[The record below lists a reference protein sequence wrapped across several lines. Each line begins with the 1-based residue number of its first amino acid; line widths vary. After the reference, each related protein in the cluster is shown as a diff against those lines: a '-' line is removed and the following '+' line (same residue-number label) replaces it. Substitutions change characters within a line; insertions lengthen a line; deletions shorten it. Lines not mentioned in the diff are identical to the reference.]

1 MDGELTFLRR
11 PQGLS
16 PAAILLGLCIAGC
29 IERPDP
35 ASQAA
40 AILHKH
46 PSNFLDKLA
55 SLDALAGREA
65 AAADPEASPAP
76 RPALVESL
84 YAYSVR
90 LRPSLESAGSDSAK
104 VEVLNAFVFDTLGIF
119 PLLDD
124 TTLTA
129 SIPTYVLARKRGAC
143 MGLVLLY
150 LALGQSLDLPLAP
163 VFLPGHVFVRYG
175 GGTGAR
181 NIETLRRGIA
191 RPDSFYRAAF
201 SLAQRPWYGLADAD
215 PSQALGAFVFNLG
228 NFHRARGDWTSAME
242 EYRLAEESLPG
253 FPEAMGNRGAGF
265 LAAGDEKSAKEKL
278 EAALAGDSLAVPA
291 WRNLEIL
298 YRAAGDSIKAEQ
310 ARERAGAP

>member
-1 MDGELTFLRR
+1 MDGEVIPLRA
-11 PQGLS
+11 PHGLF
-16 PAAILLGLCIAGC
+16 PAALLIGICIAGC

-46 PSNFLDKLA
+46 PSDFLDKLA

-65 AAADPEASPAP
+65 AAAIPEASPAP

-84 YAYSVR
+84 HAYSVR
-90 LRPSLESAGSDSAK
+90 LRPALEAAVSDSARIQ
-104 VEVLNAFVFDTLGIF
+104 VLNAFVFDTLGIA

-124 TTLTA
+124 TTLA
-129 SIPTYVLARKRGAC
+129 SSIPTYVLARKRGSC
-143 MGLVLLY
+143 LGLVLLY
-150 LALGQSLDLPLAP
+150 LGLGQRLDLPLHP

-175 GGTGAR
+175 EGTGAR
-181 NIETLRRGIA
+181 NIETLRSGIA
-191 RPDSFYRAAF
+191 RPDSFYRSHF
-201 SLAQRPWYGLADAD
+201 NLARRPWYGLANAE

-253 FPEAMGNRGAGF
+253 FPEALGNRGAGF
-265 LAAGDEKSAKEKL
+265 LAAGDAKGAREKL

-291 WRNLEIL
+291 WRNLEIIH
-298 YRAAGDSIKAEQ
+298 RAAGDSAKAER
-310 ARERAGAP
+310 ARERAGT

>member
-1 MDGELTFLRR
+1 MDGEVISTRLPR
-11 PQGLS
+11 GLS
-16 PAAILLGLCIAGC
+16 LAVLLPGLFIAAC

-65 AAADPEASPAP
+65 AAADPAASPAP
-76 RPALVESL
+76 LPALVESL

-90 LRPSLESAGSDSAK
+90 LRPALEAAGSDSAK
-104 VEVLNAFVFDTLGIF
+104 VQVLNAFVFDTLGIV

-129 SIPTYVLARKRGAC
+129 SIPTYVLARRRGSC

-150 LALGQSLDLPLAP
+150 LGLGQRLDLPLKP
-163 VFLPGHVFVRYG
+163 VFLPGHVIVRYG
-175 GGTGAR
+175 EGTGAL

-191 RPDSFYRAAF
+191 RPDSFYRANF
-201 SLAQRPWYGLADAD
+201 SLARRPWYGLAAAE

-228 NFHRARGDWTSAME
+228 NFHRARGDWASAME

-265 LAAGDEKSAKEKL
+265 LAAGDGRSAKEKL

-291 WRNLEIL
+291 WRNLEII
-298 YRAAGDSIKAEQ
+298 YRAAGDSVMAKRAK
-310 ARERAGAP
+310 ERAEAQ